1 LEDLGEIH
9 HLPIRTRPRKKFRL
23 FRKSGEERQN
33 RPGRWLAPLDIRK
46 DRNSSVELHER
57 LCYTLHMDHYQLN
70 PHDQLQQV
78 NIAVLDFAD
87 LDDLRRFVQ
96 SLSEGE
102 ESHLRR

>member
-1 LEDLGEIH
+1 
-9 HLPIRTRPRKKFRL
+9 
-23 FRKSGEERQN
+23 
-33 RPGRWLAPLDIRK
+33 
-46 DRNSSVELHER
+46 
-57 LCYTLHMDHYQLN
+57 MDHYQLN